1 MCVCVWQWK
10 GQCLAIYGASI
21 SWEEREAGG
30 GPKPANGEETVHM
43 AAHGRG
49 QAVKAQVHIAMH
61 ARLLLLR
68 CLD

>member
-1 MCVCVWQWK
+1 MALR
-10 GQCLAIYGASI
+10 LAGR
-21 SWEEREAGG
+21 REGRGG
-30 GPKPANGEETVHM
+30 GPEPVNGEGTVHM